1 MDIQDEEYIENA
13 EENFVYKKR
22 RHSITDIKKFIQED
36 DPLLQKRLK
45 IKQQFFKNESNFKI
59 ISSCQSSFDKISLH
73 HIKWHKKQIELLS
86 YSRCP
91 TLCKPSSN
99 G

>member
-45 IKQQFFKNESNFKI
+45 IKQ
-59 ISSCQSSFDKISLH
+59 
-73 HIKWHKKQIELLS
+73 
-86 YSRCP
+86 
-91 TLCKPSSN
+91 
-99 G
+99 